1 MIKFDFN
8 KIKQKK
14 FLVYDAMSLPGI
26 KLLLKKNNYNIY
38 YNRYEK
44 INFWVLL
51 KTIFSFNS
59 INFRE
64 NYKINYIKSAN
75 PKVIMTFIDNNPS
88 FYYLKKKFPKIIT
101 ISIQNG
107 NRTKDDFDKLKGYK
121 NLESDYF
128 FVFSNSVANK
138 FKNYIKSNYI
148 ISGSIKCNFFKKK
161 NFKKKEEILFISQHN
176 KKTDISINEQII
188 LNLLIKIKERY
199 KINFRILLKKNLEEF
214 FVKKFPF
221 LNKDIFLKNENVF
234 SSYKHIQ
241 RYKLVVFI
249 DSTLGYEALG
259 MGIPAFAVPI
269 GCEGSIAAWLKKKKL
284 RKPEKFGYPK
294 KLTNYG
300 YCWANKFNE
309 KIVIKKILKTF
320 KNKRVSKKKQ
330 NLDIRDIMF
339 YDYKNKKIKKILS
352 EI

>member
-75 PKVIMTFIDNNPS
+75 PKIIITFIDNNSS
-88 FYYLKKKFPKIIT
+88 FYNLKKKFPKIKT

-107 NRTKDDFDKLKGYK
+107 NRTKEDFDELKKYK
-121 NLESDYF
+121 NLKSDYF
-128 FVFSNSVANK
+128 FVFSKPVARK
-138 FKNYIKSNYI
+138 YKDYIKSKYI
-148 ISGSIKCNFFKKK
+148 ISGSIKCNHFKKIK
-161 NFKKKEEILFISQHN
+161 LRKINEILYISQHN
-176 KKTDISINEQII
+176 KDNTLPLNEEKII
-188 LNLLIKIKERY
+188 NLLQKIKKKY
-199 KINFRILLKKNLEEF
+199 KINFKISLKKNIEKYFIE
-214 FVKKFPF
+214 KFPD
-221 LNKDIFLKNENVF
+221 LKKNMFLKSVNTF
-234 SSYKHIQ
+234 SSYRYIQ
-241 RYKLVVFI
+241 KYKLVIFI
-249 DSTLGYEALG
+249 NSTLGYEALG
-259 MGIPAFAVPI
+259 LGVSGLAIPI
-269 GCEGSIAAWLKKKKL
+269 GCENFAWCKKNDI
-284 RKPEKFGYPK
+284 RKPERFGYPK
-294 KLTNYG
+294 KLPLNG
-300 YCWANKFNE
+300 FCWINKFNE
-309 KIVIKKILKTF
+309 QFVIKKIVKIF
-320 KNKRVSKKKQ
+320 KNKKISKKRENFNIK
-330 NLDIRDIMF
+330 DIMF
-339 YDYKNKKIKKILS
+339 YDYKNKKIKKILR